1 MIWEKA
7 FKEDGSLNKD
17 ELYLFCNSLNAV
29 APVMLR
35 EFGNEWRPI
44 SNKFAVQCGRF
55 IKPKYLINK
64 ELSHLT
70 KERTDGT
77 ASCRMDART
86 RSGLMA

>member
-44 SNKFAVQCGRF
+44 SNKFAVQCGRY
-55 IKPKYLINK
+55 IQEAQGVIHVLMRRIEELESNQNGK
-64 ELSHLT
+64 E
-70 KERTDGT
+70 
-77 ASCRMDART
+77 
-86 RSGLMA
+86 